1 MVDLFSRMLSNSG
14 AQRARWLS
22 LAAIAAGSTIW
33 CTHFVAIL
41 AYRPHLPVTFD
52 FTLTLVSLLVAALGA
67 GVGFALAGSR
77 EMRFA
82 PAAGGAVLGL
92 ALAGM
97 HYAGMLA
104 YRVEG
109 LVQWHRLCRGVGRHR
124 RRPFG
129 ARDPSGGGSPDQAW
143 ASFRD
148 RLPRRRDRGFA
159 FHRHDRAAGSALLI
173 DDAATASIFAPALA
187 IAVAGVAMLVI
198 GMGVVSYMIEDRVTA
213 ESDKRLRRMA
223 LYDYLTGLPNR
234 AGFNEHLT
242 QAISSGDAIAL
253 IAIDLDRFSEVNDL
267 CGHKVGDETLK
278 IYARRLTNT
287 LRVGE
292 YAARLGADEFA
303 LIHRLRGEDD
313 LKALLGKL
321 SQVFQEAVRI
331 GDFAFTLG
339 ASLGVALYPDHAA
352 TAESLISNGDLAL
365 ARAKASR
372 SEKICCYDPSMDERV
387 RERRRLAA
395 ELRDA
400 IANAQLEIYYQPQV
414 SVATGRIHGFEAL
427 LRWRHPQRGFIPPCD
442 FIPLAEESG
451 LIAEIGEWVLRKA
464 CVDAASWEQRFRVA
478 VNLSPVQMSHTDLP
492 SLIQRALNDAGL
504 DAERLELE
512 LTESTLIAD
521 KVHSLDVIERIKAL
535 GATIA
540 IDDFGTGYSSL
551 DTLRAFPFD
560 KIKLDRSF
568 MREIETSPQ
577 AMAILRAVLAL
588 GRSLDVTVIAEGIET
603 DGQLAMLKE
612 GCGEAQGYLLGR
624 PAPLS
629 AIVASGAIRLK
640 SDATL
645 SSLSVSA
652 KARASLGVKAAHVRS
667 EPPQRLAVGL

>member
-1 MVDLFSRMLSNSG
+1 M
-14 AQRARWLS
+14 
-22 LAAIAAGSTIW
+22 
-33 CTHFVAIL
+33 
-41 AYRPHLPVTFD
+41 
-52 FTLTLVSLLVAALGA
+52 
-67 GVGFALAGSR
+67 
-77 EMRFA
+77 
-82 PAAGGAVLGL
+82 
-92 ALAGM
+92 
-97 HYAGMLA
+97 
-104 YRVEG
+104 
-109 LVQWHRLCRGVGRHR
+109 
-124 RRPFG
+124 
-129 ARDPSGGGSPDQAW
+129 
-143 ASFRD
+143 
-148 RLPRRRDRGFA
+148 
-159 FHRHDRAAGSALLI
+159 
-173 DDAATASIFAPALA
+173 
-187 IAVAGVAMLVI
+187 
-198 GMGVVSYMIEDRVTA
+198 
-213 ESDKRLRRMA
+213 
-223 LYDYLTGLPNR
+223 
-234 AGFNEHLT
+234 
-242 QAISSGDAIAL
+242 
-253 IAIDLDRFSEVNDL
+253 
-267 CGHKVGDETLK
+267 
-278 IYARRLTNT
+278 
-287 LRVGE
+287 
-292 YAARLGADEFA
+292 
-303 LIHRLRGEDD
+303 
-313 LKALLGKL
+313 
-321 SQVFQEAVRI
+321 RI

-352 TAESLISNGDLAL
+352 TAESLVSNGDLAL

-612 GCGEAQGYLLGR
+612 EGCGEAQGYLLGR

-629 AIVASGAIRLK
+629 AIVASGAIRLAT
-640 SDATL
+640 DATL
-645 SSLSVSA
+645 SSLVGVGQG
-652 KARASLGVKAAHVRS
+652 ASQSRRQGGSVRS

>member
-1 MVDLFSRMLSNSG
+1 M
-14 AQRARWLS
+14 
-22 LAAIAAGSTIW
+22 
-33 CTHFVAIL
+33 L
-41 AYRPHLPVTFD
+41 AYRPNLPVTFD
-52 FTLTLVSLLVAALGA
+52 FALTVVSLLVAAGGA
-67 GVGFALAGSR
+67 GVGFSVAAWRASR
-77 EMRFA
+77 SA
-82 PAAGGAVLGL
+82 PAIGGAILGL

-104 YRVEG
+104 YRVDG
-109 LVQWHRLCRGVGRHR
+109 LMQWNLVYVAASIVMGIVFSSLAVHLAAR
-124 RRPFG
+124 RRT
-129 ARDPSGGGSPDQAW
+129 S
-143 ASFRD
+143 
-148 RLPRRRDRGFA
+148 
-159 FHRHDRAAGSALLI
+159 HDRYLAIACLVAAIVGLHFTGMLALRILPLRLDERAAESAY
-173 DDAATASIFAPALA
+173 AWPLA
-187 IAVAGVAMLVI
+187 IAVAGVAILVI
-198 GMGVVSYMIEDRVTA
+198 GMGVVTYLIEVRVTA

-234 AGFNEHLT
+234 AGFNEHL
-242 QAISSGDAIAL
+242 AHAVAAGDRIAL
-253 IAIDLDRFSEVNDL
+253 ITIDIDRFSEVNDL
-267 CGHKVGDETLK
+267 CGHFVGDEALK
-278 IYARRLTNT
+278 IYARRLSNA
-287 LRVGE
+287 LRVGDF
-292 YAARLGADEFA
+292 AARLGADEFA

-313 LKALLGKL
+313 PKAMLEKL
-321 SQVFQEAVRI
+321 SQVFGEAVHL
-331 GDFAFTLG
+331 GDYSFTLG

-352 TAESLISNGDLAL
+352 DAEGLVSNGDLAL

-387 RERRRLAA
+387 RARRRLAA

-414 SVATGRIHGFEAL
+414 SVATGKIHGFEAL
-427 LRWRHPQRGFIPPCD
+427 LRWRHPQNGFIPPSD

-451 LIAEIGEWVLRKA
+451 LIAEIGEWTLRKA

-492 SLIQRALNDAGL
+492 ALIERALNDAGL
-504 DAERLELE
+504 DADRLELE

-521 KVHSLDVIERIKAL
+521 KVHSLAVIERIKAL

-588 GRSLDVTVIAEGIET
+588 GRSLGVTVIAEGIET
-603 DGQLAMLKE
+603 AGQLATLKAE

-629 AIVASGAIRLK
+629 AMVASGAIRL
-640 SDATL
+640 ATDL
-645 SSLSVSA
+645 TITSLSASA
-652 KARASLGVKAAHVRS
+652 RARASLGLKAAPARND
-667 EPPQRLAVGL
+667 PPQRIAVGL